1 MAIHIDDDFVS
12 MKVHGSVAAIVRLR
26 RHGATDGHRAR
37 VVSCLPGW
45 NPVIMALTIAGLLS
59 AGHEVGDRLVDT
71 LRQEL
76 R

>member
-1 MAIHIDDDFVS
+1 MI
-12 MKVHGSVAAIVRLR
+12 
-26 RHGATDGHRAR
+26 T
-37 VVSCLPGW
+37 
-45 NPVIMALTIAGLLS
+45 ALTDAGLLP